1 MPVTRRLSLLCL
13 LTAVAAA
20 TSVVPAA
27 SLDAADA
34 MARLKQ
40 LAGTWS
46 GPAEGE
52 GEAAAEASEPGEVV
66 HEFRVSANGTVVMET
81 MRPGTDHEMINMYH
95 LDGDDLMLT
104 HYCAGGN
111 QPRMRL
117 VREQSTAQRLVFDFV
132 DGTNLDPAVDAHIH
146 AAEILF
152 EQDGRVVSRWMG
164 WQGGEEAGRMS
175 FALSRAE

>member
-1 MPVTRRLSLLCL
+1 MPVTRRLPLICL
-13 LTAVAAA
+13 LIAVAAA

-27 SLDAADA
+27 GLDAADV
-34 MARLKQ
+34 MTRLKQ

-46 GPAEGE
+46 GPPEGE
-52 GEAAAEASEPGEVV
+52 GEAEGSDLGEVV

-95 LDGDDLMLT
+95 LDGDDLLLT

-117 VREQSTAQRLVFDFV
+117 VRERSTAQRLVFDFV
-132 DGTNLDPAVDAHIH
+132 DGTNLDPGVDAHIH

-152 EQDGRVVSRWMG
+152 EQDGRVISRWMG